1 MAEIRVGSLAIAKRA
16 SGEWSVDE
24 PGVCYEVYEL
34 EDRAGYSFIFEKG
47 GYDGF
52 SPEDVETYLH
62 VTGEQ
67 SAALARYQF
76 KNEGRLSADHAA
88 GVFQRAFD
96 LTSPVPWP
104 ARTSCMI
111 RPTANK

>member
-1 MAEIRVGSLAIAKRA
+1 MADIRVGSIAIAKRA

-67 SAALARYQF
+67 SAALAGYQF

-96 LTSPVPWP
+96 RVLLRAVP
-104 ARTSCMI
+104 ARTSCSI
-111 RPTANK
+111 RPTG

>member
-1 MAEIRVGSLAIAKRA
+1 MADIRVGSIAIAKRA

-52 SPEDVETYLH
+52 SPEDAETFLH
-62 VTGEQ
+62 VTGGH
-67 SAALARYQF
+67 SAALADYQF
-76 KNEGRLSADHAA
+76 KDVGLLSADHAA
-88 GVFQRAFD
+88 GVFQPAFD
-96 LTSPVPWP
+96 LTSSP
-104 ARTSCMI
+104 S
-111 RPTANK
+111 